1 MSHGAAFCGKS
12 GEIKLK
18 WKLLAGMSRDV
29 GGTPTRAKAKK
40 GEKFWREW
48 IERLESWHF
57 ANATE
62 IDREIWNWR
71 FAKKTEID
79 RGLPELAY
87 RQVSRRFYR
96 NVAGGALDLAKRQCK
111 RWGAFL

>member
-40 GEKFWREW
+40 GENFGGS
-48 IERLESWHF
+48 RL
-57 ANATE
+57 
-62 IDREIWNWR
+62 
-71 FAKKTEID
+71 
-79 RGLPELAY
+79 RGWK
-87 RQVSRRFYR
+87 V
-96 NVAGGALDLAKRQCK
+96 GGSPR
-111 RWGAFL
+111 